1 MAVTFREGW
10 WSKLMTGHHDLPSGG
25 NKKTMYTFAVL
36 VLLGLAL
43 FKVVDVLEDLI
54 PGLTKFHSLVT
65 LAIAIVG
72 AYALDYSVFSSWGVS
87 LRNVNMEK
95 MATGL
100 MLAGTTSVWRAAFH
114 WLGSS
119 EGEEPEVRH
128 TSRPRSIA
136 A

>member
-1 MAVTFREGW
+1 
-10 WSKLMTGHHDLPSGG
+10 
-25 NKKTMYTFAVL
+25 MYTFAVL

-43 FKVVDVLEDLI
+43 FKVVDVLEDLV
-54 PGLTKFHSLVT
+54 PGLTKYHSLAT
-65 LAIAIVG
+65 LAIAIIG
-72 AYALDYSVFSSWGVS
+72 AYAFDYSVFHAWGVT
-87 LRNVNMEK
+87 LRNSDMETI
-95 MATGL
+95 ATGL

-128 TSRPRSIA
+128 TSHPRSIA